1 MMIILMCSL
10 IALLLLGWV
19 LLTNAK
25 DRKTFEKELEEDLA
39 DDRDDL
45 DDRT

>member
-1 MMIILMCSL
+1 MIIVMCSIL
-10 IALLLLGWV
+10 AVVIVGWV

-39 DDRDDL
+39 DDC
-45 DDRT
+45 DDRG